1 MTSDQAARQPLL
13 RGPLRVAMTG
23 LAVTLLVSGC
33 GTASSDGVAPRE
45 ASSPQG
51 EPGPKMQWGL
61 VIHGGAGT
69 ISRETMTPGMEAVYR
84 ASLEAALR
92 AGHQVLAAGGQALDA
107 VVAAVQVMEDDS
119 LFNAGRGAVFT
130 NDGRHELDAAIMDG
144 PTLRAGAVA
153 GVTTVRSPI
162 ALARTVM
169 EQSEHVFMAGR
180 GAEAFA
186 QAHGMETVP
195 QSYYRTEARWEA
207 LQRARAAE
215 ERTEQPPA
223 GQGGGRGG
231 EGSGIRTSSPNAH
244 RFGTVGAV
252 ALDQRGR
259 LAAATSTGGM
269 TNKRWGRIGD
279 VPVIGAG
286 TYANPTCGVS
296 GTGWGE
302 VFIMNTVARDICA
315 RMEFGNL
322 TLQAAAHQVMQEIL
336 PAQAED
342 TGGVIALSADGQVVW
357 SFNTPGMYRGRM
369 DQDGAVTVG
378 IYGDES

>member
-1 MTSDQAARQPLL
+1 M
-13 RGPLRVAMTG
+13 V
-23 LAVTLLVSGC
+23 
-33 GTASSDGVAPRE
+33 E
-45 ASSPQG
+45 
-51 EPGPKMQWGL
+51 WGL

-69 ISRETMTPGMEAVYR
+69 ISRDSMTPEREAEYR
-84 ASLEAALR
+84 ASLERALR
-92 AGHQVLAAGGQALDA
+92 AGHDVLAAGGPALDA

-130 NDGRHELDAAIMDG
+130 NDGRNELDAAIMDG

-162 ALARTVM
+162 ALARAVM

-186 QAHGMETVP
+186 EAQGMEAVP
-195 QSYYRTEARWEA
+195 SSYFRTQARWEA
-207 LQRARAAE
+207 LEQARAAE
-215 ERTEQPPA
+215 LRTEQPPEEQEEEDNDA
-223 GQGGGRGG
+223 PPEDERFYFKDVR
-231 EGSGIRTSSPNAH
+231 EDSPNAH

-286 TYANPTCGVS
+286 TYANARCGVS

-302 VFIMNTVARDICA
+302 IFIMNTVARDICA
-315 RMEFGNL
+315 RMEFEKL
-322 TLQAAAHQVMQEIL
+322 TLQAAADRVIQEVL
-336 PAQAED
+336 PAQAQD
-342 TGGVIALSADGQVVW
+342 TGGVIALGADGEIVW
-357 SFNTPGMYRGRM
+357 SFNTPGMYRGRI
-369 DQDGAVTVG
+369 DQNGEVTLG
-378 IYGDES
+378 IYGDEG